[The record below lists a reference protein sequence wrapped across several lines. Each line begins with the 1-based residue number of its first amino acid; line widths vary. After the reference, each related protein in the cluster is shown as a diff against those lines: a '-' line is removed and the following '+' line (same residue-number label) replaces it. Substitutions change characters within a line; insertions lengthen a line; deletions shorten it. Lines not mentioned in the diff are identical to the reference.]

1 MLAPMPGYTID
12 ELKARRLNPVN
23 AKWCSFCRLWWL
35 KRGYKRHYDAE
46 LRRRGLPPSPRA
58 R

>member
-1 MLAPMPGYTID
+1 MPGYTID
-12 ELKARRLNPVN
+12 ELKARKLSILD
-23 AKWCSFCRLWWL
+23 AKWCGFCRRWWL

-46 LRRRGLPPSPRA
+46 LRRRGVSPSPRA